1 MDSSAG
7 ILCRL
12 FGDAE
17 GGATAE
23 RFRSLTFSP
32 GGVILHKS
40 EIHFAFIPLISR
52 PYLRLILR
60 SSLILAV
67 GLLAVAQP
75 PGMGGG
81 GERSLVVVPMIGTG
95 TGADPR
101 RPALPNTA
109 GMAFRYVLSDDG
121 ATAIVELSG
130 GNPLQRQKIDAE
142 LRKDSRV
149 KVFRP
154 STHKKDDVE
163 KEIRLLKK
171 DFDLEAFG
179 KGPAGAGLAISR

>member
-1 MDSSAG
+1 M
-7 ILCRL
+7 RL
-12 FGDAE
+12 
-17 GGATAE
+17 
-23 RFRSLTFSP
+23 SL
-32 GGVILHKS
+32 
-40 EIHFAFIPLISR
+40 PL
-52 PYLRLILR
+52 
-60 SSLILAV
+60 SLLVTV
-67 GLLAVAQP
+67 GLLAVAQS

-95 TGADPR
+95 TGADPH
-101 RPALPNTA
+101 RPALPKDA

-130 GNPLQRQKIDAE
+130 GNPLQRQRMETE

-179 KGPAGAGLAISR
+179 KGPAGAGLAIGR